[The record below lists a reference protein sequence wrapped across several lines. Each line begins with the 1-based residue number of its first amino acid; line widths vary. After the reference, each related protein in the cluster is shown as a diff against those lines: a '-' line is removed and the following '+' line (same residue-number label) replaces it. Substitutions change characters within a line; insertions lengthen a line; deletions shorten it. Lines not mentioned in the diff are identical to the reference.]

1 MTGTFKA
8 NNPYNTFLLL
18 IYGVALKLP
27 MFLYPTVPQPQL
39 TDGFLFRWLL
49 TELAPVGSKLTLI
62 YPLITF
68 LLLYT
73 QAVTFNQLVNGQ
85 KMMQK
90 PNYLTGMAYLLIT
103 SLFKE
108 WNVLSAPLI
117 VNTLLVWVWAKMSGL
132 NTNQKPVSALFNIG
146 ITIGIAIFF
155 YFPSVAFA
163 ALIIFG
169 LVILRPF
176 QLSEWLIALLGIVTP
191 YYFLLAFVFLMDKW
205 KDYKLPGVAFSI
217 PKFYHTGWML
227 AAVSI
232 VLFASIV
239 GLFYI
244 QQNLQRQIVQV
255 RKSWYLIFLYFIV
268 AISIPFINAT
278 SNFGYWILCAVPL
291 SLFTGSAFLYPQNK
305 WFPRLLHW
313 LMIAFV
319 IAFGYLI
326 K

>member
-18 IYGVALKLP
+18 VYGVVLKLP
-27 MFLYPTVPQPQL
+27 MFIYPTVPKAQL

-49 TELAPVGSKLTLI
+49 TELAPVGSKLPLI
-62 YPLITF
+62 YPLISF

-90 PNYLTGMAYLLIT
+90 PNYLTGMSYLLIT

-117 VNTLLVWVWAKMSGL
+117 INTLLVWVWAKMSGL
-132 NTNQKPVSALFNIG
+132 NNNQKPVSTLFNIG
-146 ITIGIAIFF
+146 ITIGVATFF

-163 ALIIFG
+163 ALIIVG
-169 LVILRPF
+169 LLILRPF
-176 QLSEWLIALLGIVTP
+176 QLAEWLIALLGIATP
-191 YYFLLAFVFLMDKW
+191 YYFLLAYVFLTDKW
-205 KDYKLPGVAFSI
+205 QGYKFPGVAFSV
-217 PKFYHTGWML
+217 PKFFHTGWMMV
-227 AAVSI
+227 AIAMI
-232 VLFASIV
+232 LFASIV
-239 GLFYI
+239 GLFFI
-244 QQNLQRQIVQV
+244 QQNLQRQVVQV
-255 RKSWYLIFLYFIV
+255 RKSWYLIFIYLGV
-268 AISIPFINAT
+268 AISVPFINAT

-291 SLFTGSAFLYPQNK
+291 SLFAGSAFLYPDSK
-305 WFPRLLHW
+305 WFPRILHLL
-313 LMIAFV
+313 MAAYV

>member
-18 IYGVALKLP
+18 VYGVALKLP
-27 MFLYPTVPQPQL
+27 MFLYPVIPQQEL
-39 TDGFLFRWLL
+39 TDGFLFRRLL
-49 TELAPVGSKLTLI
+49 TELAPIGHKLPVI
-62 YPLITF
+62 YPFITL

-90 PNYLTGMAYLLIT
+90 PNYLTGMAFLLIT

-117 VNTLLVWVWAKMSGL
+117 INTLLVWVWAKMSGL
-132 NTNQKPVSALFNIG
+132 NNNQKPVSTLFNIG
-146 ITIGIAIFF
+146 IIIGIATFF

-169 LVILRPF
+169 LLILRPF
-176 QLSEWLIALLGIVTP
+176 QLSEWLIALLGIITP
-191 YYFLLAFVFLMDKW
+191 YYFLLAIVFLTDKW
-205 KDYKLPGVAFSI
+205 QGYKLPGVAFSL
-217 PKFYHTGWML
+217 PKFHHTGWML
-227 AAVSI
+227 AAIGFVM
-232 VLFASIV
+232 FASIV

-268 AISIPFINAT
+268 AIIVPFINAT

-291 SLFTGSAFLYPQNK
+291 SLFAGSAFLYPQNK

-313 LMIAFV
+313 LMVAYI